1 MSVLSPN
8 PQIPY
13 REFRQ
18 KSHQIWSTGGG
29 ILLLN
34 LQKPNGFGFGRK
46 RRGELEKK
54 KKKKEWRIDGSSS
67 WSDHLPRLS
76 SSSSAEMMELI
87 EDCEM
92 LDHTLTQAKLL
103 SKPIIID
110 WMAAWCR
117 KCIYLEP
124 KLEKM
129 AAEYESKVK
138 FYRVDVNK
146 APKALV
152 KRGNIS
158 KMPTIQLWED
168 GEMRAEVIGGH
179 KAWLVI
185 EEVREMIQKFI

>member
-1 MSVLSPN
+1 MSILSPN

-18 KSHQIWSTGGG
+18 KSHQNWSTGGG

-34 LQKPNGFGFGRK
+34 LQKSNGFGFGKK
-46 RRGELEKK
+46 RRGELGKK
-54 KKKKEWRIDGSSS
+54 KKWRIDDSS
-67 WSDHLPRLS
+67 WSDHLPRPSSSS
-76 SSSSAEMMELI
+76 SSSSAEMMKLI

-158 KMPTIQLWED
+158 KMPTIQLWEE